1 MRQPQTHASRLI
13 PCWPERHAANSYRVS
28 FLVTLILLIATATLR
43 SQPEEPILE
52 PVFGIGDREFLIGG
66 WNLPLPNTAANDS
79 VADRIS
85 GISQVI
91 AWARGM
97 GVNVF
102 RLPEYYGYCDTIH
115 NGAYDALVNAAD
127 TTTDIRFFLTHIP
140 HSQEATY
147 GLEASG

>member
-1 MRQPQTHASRLI
+1 
-13 PCWPERHAANSYRVS
+13 
-28 FLVTLILLIATATLR
+28 
-43 SQPEEPILE
+43 
-52 PVFGIGDREFLIGG
+52 
-66 WNLPLPNTAANDS
+66 
-79 VADRIS
+79 
-85 GISQVI
+85 
-91 AWARGM
+91 M

-102 RLPEYYGYCDTIH
+102 RLPEYYGYCDTNH